1 MRFKMISSVIRGN
14 EQKDIKKKKKK
25 PQTMR
30 VQKCNLSIKRHIFT
44 EK

>member
-1 MRFKMISSVIRGN
+1 MRLKMISSVIRGN
-14 EQKDIKKKKKK
+14 EQKEKKKKKN